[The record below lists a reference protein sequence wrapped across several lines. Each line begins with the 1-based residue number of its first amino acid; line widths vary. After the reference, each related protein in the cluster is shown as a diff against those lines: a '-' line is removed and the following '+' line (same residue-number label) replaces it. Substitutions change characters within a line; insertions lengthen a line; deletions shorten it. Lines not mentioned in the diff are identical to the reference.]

1 MLDMLKSL
9 LNEIKNNS
17 LFAMFSHKNITIAGI
32 IVIAVY
38 MIRIRY
44 YPINL
49 SIENGVALLLV
60 SYISGIFYVM
70 LWCAIIS
77 LGWTLSYITKE
88 AYNLSQIPMLKPADK
103 LFWIEKINRDRKI
116 SRATLATIFLLILF
130 HSTGFK
136 NTALLAIAST
146 CIYAIIRIII
156 CIQNERKTNIKL
168 RTTNEGMSGFVQ
180 HVLLLILLL
189 SPISM
194 PDIYGLHNIGEFI
207 DKTMEIANIRIKNKD
222 IYIKA
227 PYGELF
233 AANSGNTTPV
243 GNNFIILRN
252 ATILLNDIGGETLI
266 SYGDT
271 KTAKRLSI
279 PSAYVSIGEISD
291 LNKEPSLPRE
301 PSAVGSQ
308 K

>member
-44 YPINL
+44 YPTNF
-49 SIENGVALLLV
+49 SIDNGVALILV

-88 AYNLSQIPMLKPADK
+88 AYNLSQIPILKPEDK
-103 LFWIEKINRDRKI
+103 LFWIEKINRDQKI
-116 SRATLATIFLLILF
+116 SRATLAATFLLILLY
-130 HSTGFK
+130 STELT
-136 NTALLAIAST
+136 NTALLTIASV

-168 RTTNEGMSGFVQ
+168 RTTNEGMSGLVQ
-180 HVLLLILLL
+180 HVLLLTLLL

-194 PDIYGLHNIGEFI
+194 PDIYGLHNIGGFI
-207 DKTMEIANIRIKNKD
+207 DKTMEMVGIRIKNKD

-233 AANSGNTTPV
+233 QQHCPCRQQLHHPEECHDPAQ
-243 GNNFIILRN
+243 R
-252 ATILLNDIGGETLI
+252 
-266 SYGDT
+266 YRRGDPDFLWRRQNRQE
-271 KTAKRLSI
+271 ALHPQLAR
-279 PSAYVSIGEISD
+279 EHWRD
-291 LNKEPSLPRE
+291 L
-301 PSAVGSQ
+301 
-308 K
+308 

>member
-44 YPINL
+44 YPPNL
-49 SIENGVALLLV
+49 SIENGVTLLLV

-88 AYNLSQIPMLKPADK
+88 TYNLSQIPIPKPEDK
-103 LFWIEKINRDRKI
+103 LFWIEKINRDQKI
-116 SRATLATIFLLILF
+116 SRATLAATFLLILLY
-130 HSTGFK
+130 STELT
-136 NTALLAIAST
+136 NTALLTIASV

-168 RTTNEGMSGFVQ
+168 RTTNEGMSGLVQ
-180 HVLLLILLL
+180 HVLLLTLLL

-194 PDIYGLHNIGEFI
+194 PDIYGLHNIGGFI
-207 DKTMEIANIRIKNKD
+207 DKTMEMVRIRIKNKD

-233 AANSGNTTPV
+233 AANSSNTAPV
-243 GNNFIILRN
+243 DNNFVILKN

-266 SYGDT
+266 SYGDA

-279 PSAYVSIGEISD
+279 PSAYVSIGEIYD
-291 LNKEPSLPRE
+291 LNKEPSPPRE

>member
-44 YPINL
+44 YPTNF
-49 SIENGVALLLV
+49 SIDNGVALILV

-88 AYNLSQIPMLKPADK
+88 AYNLSQIPILKPEDK
-103 LFWIEKINRDRKI
+103 LFWIEKINRDQKI
-116 SRATLATIFLLILF
+116 SRATLAATFLLILLY
-130 HSTGFK
+130 STELT
-136 NTALLAIAST
+136 NTALLTIASV

-168 RTTNEGMSGFVQ
+168 RTTNEGMSGLVQ
-180 HVLLLILLL
+180 HVLLLTLLL

-194 PDIYGLHNIGEFI
+194 PDIYGLHNIGGFI
-207 DKTMEIANIRIKNKD
+207 DKTMEMVGIRIKNKD

-233 AANSGNTTPV
+233 AANSSNTAPV
-243 GNNFIILRN
+243 GNNFIILKN

-266 SYGDT
+266 SYGDA

-279 PSAYVSIGEISD
+279 PSSHVNIGEIYD
-291 LNKEPSLPRE
+291 LNKDPSPPRE

>member
-44 YPINL
+44 YPTNF
-49 SIENGVALLLV
+49 SIDNGVALILV

-88 AYNLSQIPMLKPADK
+88 AYNLSQIPILKPEDK
-103 LFWIEKINRDRKI
+103 LFWIEKINRDQKI
-116 SRATLATIFLLILF
+116 SRATLAATFLLILLY
-130 HSTGFK
+130 STELT
-136 NTALLAIAST
+136 NTALLTIASV

-168 RTTNEGMSGFVQ
+168 RTTNEGISGLVQ
-180 HVLLLILLL
+180 HALLLALLL

-233 AANSGNTTPV
+233 AANSSNTAPV
-243 GNNFIILRN
+243 GNNFIILKN

-266 SYGDT
+266 SYGDA

-279 PSAYVSIGEISD
+279 PSSHVNIGEIYD
-291 LNKEPSLPRE
+291 LNKDPSLPRE
-301 PSAVGSQ
+301 PSTVGSQ

>member
-44 YPINL
+44 YPTNL
-49 SIENGVALLLV
+49 SIDNGVTLLLV

-88 AYNLSQIPMLKPADK
+88 SHDLSQIPMLKPEDK
-103 LFWIEKINRDRKI
+103 LFWVEKIDRDRKI
-116 SRATLATIFLLILF
+116 SRATLAITFLLILLY
-130 HSTGFK
+130 STGLT
-136 NTALLAIAST
+136 NTVLLAIVSA

-168 RTTNEGMSGFVQ
+168 RTTNKRISGLVQ
-180 HVLLLILLL
+180 HALLLALLL
-189 SPISM
+189 SPISI
-194 PDIYGLHNIGEFI
+194 PDIYSLHNIGEFI

-233 AANSGNTTPV
+233 AANSSNTAPL
-243 GNNFIILRN
+243 GNNFVILKN

-266 SYGDT
+266 SYGDA

-279 PSAYVSIGEISD
+279 FMVYNPYIYD
-291 LNKEPSLPRE
+291 DNYK
-301 PSAVGSQ
+301 
-308 K
+308 

>member
-49 SIENGVALLLV
+49 SIENGVTLLLV

-88 AYNLSQIPMLKPADK
+88 AYSLSQIPMLKPEDK
-103 LFWIEKINRDRKI
+103 LFWIEKVNRDRKV
-116 SRATLATIFLLILF
+116 SRVTLATIFLLVLL
-130 HSTGFK
+130 HSTELT
-136 NTALLAIAST
+136 NTALLAIASV
-146 CIYAIIRIII
+146 CIYALIRIII

-168 RTTNEGMSGFVQ
+168 RTANEGMSGLVQ

-233 AANSGNTTPV
+233 AANSRSTASV
-243 GNNFIILRN
+243 GNNFVILKN

-266 SYGDT
+266 SYGDA

-279 PSAYVSIGEISD
+279 PSSHVNIGEIYD
-291 LNKEPSLPRE
+291 LNKDPSPPRE